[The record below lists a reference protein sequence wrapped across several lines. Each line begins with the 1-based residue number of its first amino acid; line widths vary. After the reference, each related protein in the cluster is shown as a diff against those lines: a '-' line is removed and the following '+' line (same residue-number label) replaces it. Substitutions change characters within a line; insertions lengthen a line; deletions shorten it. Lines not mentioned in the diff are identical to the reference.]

1 MALTKIKTDGVTDD
15 AITSGKIPAN
25 AVGSSEIADTAV
37 TLAKLEH
44 GTGSNDGKF
53 LRANNGADPTF
64 ETIDLTSLS
73 ASNLTSGTVP
83 DARISASSVQQH
95 ASSFDDNK
103 IINDI
108 SALALKING
117 IQNATRY
124 NTNSTSVETFQDG
137 NGIASFT
144 NASRD
149 SAGEYISSL
158 ISETF
163 GTLTNFV
170 AANWNKGS
178 LQAWS
183 AGTATFTHDASP
195 DEDGMGQT
203 MGASS
208 ELSFPANTPFQW
220 SLVAANGSGYGPYIN
235 IQLESN
241 SDTGTV
247 DNTTNFRNNGRRTA
261 NSIEYRLD
269 ISGNGL
275 YSSEFNNSGTENSL
289 VSAGG
294 DMTSGSTTLIQRDTL
309 GIFRIYKNG
318 TLMSTSTHAIT
329 GAMQLAIGGT
339 GSHSAS
345 ASSMQYSVGT
355 ASSLNATGN
364 FISNVIT
371 ASASTTKMG
380 VVITYKD
387 HAGTATLNTDLKV
400 SVSADNG
407 SNFTQV
413 TLVAQPDFATGV
425 KMAIANDVTVTAGT
439 QLKYKVEFA
448 NQSGSKETRVTGISL
463 QY

>member
-1 MALTKIKTDGVTDD
+1 
-15 AITSGKIPAN
+15 
-25 AVGSSEIADTAV
+25 
-37 TLAKLEH
+37 
-44 GTGSNDGKF
+44 
-53 LRANNGADPTF
+53 
-64 ETIDLTSLS
+64 
-73 ASNLTSGTVP
+73 
-83 DARISASSVQQH
+83 
-95 ASSFDDNK
+95 
-103 IINDI
+103 
-108 SALALKING
+108 
-117 IQNATRY
+117 
-124 NTNSTSVETFQDG
+124 
-137 NGIASFT
+137 
-144 NASRD
+144 
-149 SAGEYISSL
+149 
-158 ISETF
+158 
-163 GTLTNFV
+163 
-170 AANWNKGS
+170 
-178 LQAWS
+178 
-183 AGTATFTHDASP
+183 
-195 DEDGMGQT
+195 MGQT

-289 VSAGG
+289 VSAGA
-294 DMTSGSTTLIQRDTL
+294 DMTSGSTTLITRDTL

-318 TLMSTSTHAIT
+318 TLQSTSTHAIT

-364 FISNVIT
+364 FISNAIT